1 MVGVHL
7 YEDFFLNTTVAHDL
21 WLAEFVDVKPQI
33 WRNCGQEGISDF
45 FDYTE
50 GWHLKFLTTLR
61 AGISNSTLLKGQL

>member
-45 FDYTE
+45 
-50 GWHLKFLTTLR
+50 LTTLR